1 LPSPP
6 IARRGLIAFLGAA
19 VVSPLLPACAT
30 AKPPVCQPKQPTL
43 KVEPLEILTARGP
56 ARFQVEL
63 ADNARTREIGM
74 MCRTALAPDRGM
86 LFDFKTPQEVAFW
99 MHNTLIPLDLFFIK
113 SDFTVL
119 GVVENAEPLTDDPR
133 GVPGLSQYV
142 LETNAG
148 FAREHGLGA
157 GAKVRYTPP
166 GVN

>member
-1 LPSPP
+1 LPSPL

-19 VVSPLLPACAT
+19 VVSPLVPACAT

-99 MHNTLIPLDLFFIK
+99 MHNTLIPLDMLFIGADGRVFSMATARPRDDTPVPAGGPVRAVLEIPGGRARQ
-113 SDFTVL
+113 L
-119 GVVENAEPLTDDPR
+119 GVLPGDQVVHRIFRR
-133 GVPGLSQYV
+133 G
-142 LETNAG
+142 
-148 FAREHGLGA
+148 
-157 GAKVRYTPP
+157 
-166 GVN
+166 